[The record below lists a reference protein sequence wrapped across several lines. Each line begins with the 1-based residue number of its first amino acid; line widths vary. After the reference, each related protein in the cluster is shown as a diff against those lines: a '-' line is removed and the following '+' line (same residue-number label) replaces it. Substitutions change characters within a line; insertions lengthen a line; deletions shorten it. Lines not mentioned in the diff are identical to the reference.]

1 MAEPTLTA
9 STEPPPKTG
18 HGEFPPFQTETFASQ
33 LFWLVIA
40 FVLLYVLM
48 SKIAL
53 PRVASIIE
61 SRKKKIEDDL
71 AEAGN
76 LKTQSDETMAGYEK
90 ALVDAHVRGQAIVNE
105 TREKQA
111 LEAAAQPQAARGRTQ
126 SQDHRIGEYHRRR
139 QTGGHVKR
147 WYHCGGG
154 RPRHRRAADRA
165 DARLKFRHYEHF

>member
-9 STEPPPKTG
+9 GTEPRPKAG

-53 PRVASIIE
+53 PRVVSIIE

-76 LKTQSDETMAGYEK
+76 LKTQSDETMAAYEK
-90 ALVDAHVRGQAIVNE
+90 ALVDARVRGQAIVNE
-105 TREKQA
+105 TRERQT
-111 LEAAAQPQAARGRTQ
+111 LEAAVRRKGLEDELNRKIIESENTIAAAKQAAMSNVGTIAEEAARAIVERLIGRTP
-126 SQDHRIGEYHRRR
+126 G
-139 QTGGHVKR
+139 
-147 WYHCGGG
+147 
-154 RPRHRRAADRA
+154 
-165 DARLKFRHYEHF
+165 

>member
-1 MAEPTLTA
+1 
-9 STEPPPKTG
+9 
-18 HGEFPPFQTETFASQ
+18 
-33 LFWLVIA
+33 
-40 FVLLYVLM
+40 M

-111 LEAAAQPQAARGRTQ
+111 LEAAARRKRLEDELNRKIIESENTIAAAKQAAMSNVGTIAEETARAIVERLIGRMP
-126 SQDHRIGEYHRRR
+126 G
-139 QTGGHVKR
+139 
-147 WYHCGGG
+147 
-154 RPRHRRAADRA
+154 
-165 DARLKFRHYEHF
+165 

>member
-1 MAEPTLTA
+1 MAEPTHNA

-53 PRVASIIE
+53 PRVAPIIE
-61 SRKKKIEDDL
+61 GREKKIEDDL

-76 LKTQSDETMAGYEK
+76 LKTQSDETMAAYEK
-90 ALVDAHVRGQAIVNE
+90 ALADARVRAQAIVIE
-105 TREKQA
+105 EREKQA
-111 LEAAAQPQAARGRTQ
+111 FEAAAHRKGLEDELNRKIIESENTIAAAKQAAMSNVGTIAEEAARAIVERLIGRTP
-126 SQDHRIGEYHRRR
+126 G
-139 QTGGHVKR
+139 
-147 WYHCGGG
+147 
-154 RPRHRRAADRA
+154 
-165 DARLKFRHYEHF
+165 

>member
-1 MAEPTLTA
+1 MAEPTHTA

-18 HGEFPPFQTETFASQ
+18 HAEFPPFQTKTFASQ

-61 SRKKKIEDDL
+61 GRKKKIEDDL

-76 LKTQSDETMAGYEK
+76 LKTQSDETMAAYEK
-90 ALVDAHVRGQAIVNE
+90 ALADARVRAHAVVIE
-105 TREKQA
+105 EREKQA
-111 LEAAAQPQAARGRTQ
+111 FEAAARRKGLEDELNRKIIESEDTIAAAKQAAMSNVGTIAEEAARAIVERLIGRMP
-126 SQDHRIGEYHRRR
+126 G
-139 QTGGHVKR
+139 
-147 WYHCGGG
+147 
-154 RPRHRRAADRA
+154 
-165 DARLKFRHYEHF
+165 

>member
-1 MAEPTLTA
+1 
-9 STEPPPKTG
+9 
-18 HGEFPPFQTETFASQ
+18 
-33 LFWLVIA
+33 
-40 FVLLYVLM
+40 M

-105 TREKQA
+105 MREKQA
-111 LEAAAQPQAARGRTQ
+111 LEAAARRKRLEDELNRKIIELENTIAAAKQAAMSNVGPL
-126 SQDHRIGEYHRRR
+126 RRR
-139 QTGGHVKR
+139 PPAPSSSG
-147 WYHCGGG
+147 
-154 RPRHRRAADRA
+154 
-165 DARLKFRHYEHF
+165 

>member
-9 STEPPPKTG
+9 GTEPRPKTG

-53 PRVASIIE
+53 PRVVSIIE

-76 LKTQSDETMAGYEK
+76 LKTQSDETMVAYEK
-90 ALVDAHVRGQAIVNE
+90 ALVDARLRGQAIVNE
-105 TREKQA
+105 TREKQT
-111 LEAAAQPQAARGRTQ
+111 LEAAVRRKGLEDELNRKIIESENTIAAAKQAAMSNVGTIAEEAARAIVERLIGRTP
-126 SQDHRIGEYHRRR
+126 G
-139 QTGGHVKR
+139 
-147 WYHCGGG
+147 
-154 RPRHRRAADRA
+154 
-165 DARLKFRHYEHF
+165 